1 MENDAKRKSIE
12 DEEVDDDVVS
22 DEKNSSAPQL
32 EDSGIDDDVFYDS
45 DGNEQ
50 DEEWVLFCKYFE
62 SFRIIILPKGQY
74 SQIQICVRNISYDG
88 WSIEIP

>member
-12 DEEVDDDVVS
+12 DEEMDDDVSS
-22 DEKNSSAPQL
+22 DEKNSSAPQF

-50 DEEWVLFCKYFE
+50 EEE
-62 SFRIIILPKGQY
+62 
-74 SQIQICVRNISYDG
+74 
-88 WSIEIP
+88 

>member
-22 DEKNSSAPQL
+22 IEKNSSAPQF

-50 DEEWVLFCKYFE
+50 DEE
-62 SFRIIILPKGQY
+62 
-74 SQIQICVRNISYDG
+74 
-88 WSIEIP
+88 

>member
-1 MENDAKRKSIE
+1 MENDAKRKSDE

-22 DEKNSSAPQL
+22 FEKNSSAPQF

-50 DEEWVLFCKYFE
+50 DEEWVKINQFF
-62 SFRIIILPKGQY
+62 
-74 SQIQICVRNISYDG
+74 
-88 WSIEIP
+88 

>member
-12 DEEVDDDVVS
+12 DEEVDDDVAS
-22 DEKNSSAPQL
+22 DEKNSSAPQF

-50 DEEWVLFCKYFE
+50 DEE
-62 SFRIIILPKGQY
+62 
-74 SQIQICVRNISYDG
+74 
-88 WSIEIP
+88 

>member
-22 DEKNSSAPQL
+22 DEKNSSAPQF

-50 DEEWVLFCKYFE
+50 DEEWVLGFVNTLTMD
-62 SFRIIILPKGQY
+62 SFQY
-74 SQIQICVRNISYDG
+74 QSKA
-88 WSIEIP
+88 